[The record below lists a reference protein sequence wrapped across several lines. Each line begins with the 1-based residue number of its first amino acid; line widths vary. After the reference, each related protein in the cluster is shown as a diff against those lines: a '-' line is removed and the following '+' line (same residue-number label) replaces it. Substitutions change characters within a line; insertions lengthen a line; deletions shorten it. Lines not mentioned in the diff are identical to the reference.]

1 MKIKPF
7 LLAGIIFSLV
17 ALTAYGVA
25 ANDTDITFHDKP
37 NPIIRQTITLWDAEN
52 IPSRTVWNDSNPTG
66 DPEDFM
72 PNMISVPPA
81 DGTEIKGAV
90 MINPGG
96 AFAYRSPAEGLPVA
110 EELSRLGYQCFV
122 VNYRLR
128 PYSQEEAALDLAR
141 GIRYV
146 RAHAADYGIDPN
158 DIATIGFSAGGI
170 LSGELA
176 LHFQGAVSGTVL
188 DPDYIPD
195 TLDETSADV
204 AAVGLMYSF
213 YGRLSVASTDAE
225 ALKNADLPPT
235 YVLYGS
241 NEVFRNQIENQ
252 VDLLEEIGAPVEHHI
267 LEGYSHGFGA
277 RGNWFEDFDRFL
289 TEIYAG
295 NSAPDTE
302 LLRADEPV
310 IEDGNLR
317 YSIAANGDISGIN
330 IITALYQNKA
340 LADVRVNQL
349 NGTFALKP
357 GTEYMMKVFAW
368 TKDSMS
374 PVTDSKAFYHLVSDV
389 PQGEMQEMLNNVL
402 KGKDGNI
409 HYTYYLP
416 ANYDPDKS
424 YPMLMTLPGWS
435 SKFNTIETTP
445 LTENSY
451 ASGNAKAWTEALGDM
466 IVVSPS
472 LTDWGDKSA
481 RQTIELTEY
490 FIDNFAVDKSQIYA
504 AGFSAGGET
513 LSRAIDMRPDL
524 FAAYLHSASQW
535 DGGYDNAAKYH
546 IPIYICMAEHDEYYG
561 AGKARD
567 AYENLKAAYRAAGIS
582 DTDIEKLL
590 VLDIKEDS
598 YFSGAFAGNYHG
610 GGWLFASDA
619 DIIGWLT
626 SK

>member
-1 MKIKPF
+1 MNFKICF
-7 LLAGIIFSLV
+7 ISGILFVSTI
-17 ALTAYGVA
+17 LTAYGAVE
-25 ANDTDITFHDKP
+25 NSTEITFRDTP
-37 NPIIRQTITLWDAEN
+37 NPQVRQTISLWDADN
-52 IPSRTVWNDSNPTG
+52 IPSHTVWNDSNPNG

-81 DGTEIKGAV
+81 DGTAAKGAV

-128 PYSQEEAALDLAR
+128 PYTQEEAALDLAR

-176 LHFQGAVSGTVL
+176 LHFQGSVNGTVL
-188 DPDYIPD
+188 DSEYVPD

-252 VDLLEEIGAPVEHHI
+252 VDLLEEIGAPVERHI
-267 LEGYSHGFGA
+267 LDGYSHGFGA
-277 RGNWFEDFDRFL
+277 RGDWFDDFDRFL
-289 TEIYAG
+289 TAVFDS
-295 NSAPDTE
+295 NSTLDTQ
-302 LLRADEPV
+302 LLRVDEPV
-310 IEDGNLR
+310 IANGILQ
-317 YSIAANGDISGIN
+317 YSITANSDISNIN
-330 IITALYQNKA
+330 IITALYQGKT
-340 LADVRVNQL
+340 LSDVRVNKL
-349 NGTFALKP
+349 NGAFTLEP
-357 GTEYMMKVFAW
+357 GEDYMMKVFAW

-374 PVTDSKAFYHLVSDV
+374 PAAESKAFYHLMSDG
-389 PQGEMQEMLNNVL
+389 QKGEMQEMLNNVI
-402 KGKDGNI
+402 KGADGNI

-416 ANYDPDKS
+416 ANYDPDKR

-445 LTENSY
+445 LTENDY
-451 ASGNAKAWTEALGDM
+451 ARSNAEAWTAALGDI

-472 LTDWGDKSA
+472 LTDWGDPSA

-490 FIDNFAVDKSQIYA
+490 FIQHFAVDESRIYA

-524 FAAYLHSASQW
+524 FAAYLHASSQW
-535 DGGYDNAAKYH
+535 DGGYENAAKYR
-546 IPIYICMAEHDEYYG
+546 IPIYICMARQDEYYG
-561 AGKARD
+561 SEKATD
-567 AYENLKAAYRAAGIS
+567 AYERLKEAYQSAGIS
-582 DTDIEKLL
+582 DTDIERLL
-590 VLDIKEDS
+590 MLDIKEDS
-598 YFSGAFAGNYHG
+598 YFGSSFAGSYHG
-610 GGWLFASDA
+610 GGWRFANDKN
-619 DIIGWLT
+619 IIAWMM
-626 SK
+626 SR

>member
-1 MKIKPF
+1 MKISF
-7 LLAGIIFSLV
+7 LAGIIFASVILS
-17 ALTAYGVA
+17 AYGAA
-25 ANDTDITFHDKP
+25 ANDTDITYHDKP
-37 NPIIRQTITLWDAEN
+37 NPLIRQTISLWDADN

-72 PNMISVPPA
+72 PNMISVPPT
-81 DGTEIKGAV
+81 DRTEVKGAV

-128 PYSQEEAALDLAR
+128 PYTQEEAALDLAR

-146 RAHAADYGIDPN
+146 RAHAADYGIDPS

-176 LHFQGAVSGTVL
+176 LHFQGDVNGMAI
-188 DPDYIPD
+188 DPDYLPD
-195 TLDETSADV
+195 TLDETSSDV

-252 VDLLEEIGAPVEHHI
+252 VRLLEEIGAPVERHM

-277 RGNWFEDFDRFL
+277 RGDWFDDFDRFL
-289 TEIYAG
+289 NEVFDSNNTL
-295 NSAPDTE
+295 DTQ
-302 LLRADEPV
+302 LLHVDEPV
-310 IEDGNLR
+310 IEDGSLR
-317 YSIAANGDISGIN
+317 CSITVNGDISDVD
-330 IITALYQNKA
+330 IITALYRNKT
-340 LADVRVNQL
+340 LADVRVNKL
-349 NGTFALKP
+349 NSEFFLEA
-357 GTEYMMKVFAW
+357 GTEYIMKVFAW

-374 PVTDSKAFYHLVSDV
+374 PVTDSKAFYHLTSDV
-389 PQGEMQEMLNNVL
+389 QQGEMREILNNVL
-402 KGKDGNI
+402 KGADGDI

-424 YPMLMTLPGWS
+424 YPMLVTLPGWS
-435 SKFNTIETTP
+435 SKFNTTP
-445 LTENSY
+445 LTENDY
-451 ASGNAKAWTEALGDM
+451 ASANAKAWTAILGDM

-481 RQTIELTEY
+481 RQTIERTEY
-490 FIDNFAVDKSQIYA
+490 FINNFAVDETRIYA

-513 LSRAIDMRPDL
+513 LSRAIDMQPDL

-535 DGGYDNAAKYH
+535 DGGYENAAKYR
-546 IPIYICMAEHDEYYG
+546 IPIYI
-561 AGKARD
+561 
-567 AYENLKAAYRAAGIS
+567 
-582 DTDIEKLL
+582 
-590 VLDIKEDS
+590 
-598 YFSGAFAGNYHG
+598 
-610 GGWLFASDA
+610 
-619 DIIGWLT
+619 
-626 SK
+626 